1 MALLIKNYKTV
12 LNPLLGMK
20 PYEEYYADQGMKLR
34 RNTNISPV
42 QSSLMEHGPFAT
54 NPQTRPSENR
64 NQQSNGAKYS
74 QWYPQDNKPSWKY
87 KPNWNNWSE
96 NTKESFN
103 PGFLSELESLIN
115 YHKNY

>member
-34 RNTNISPV
+34 RNANISPV

-64 NQQSNGAKYS
+64 NQQSNGAKY
-74 QWYPQDNKPSWKY
+74 PQ
-87 KPNWNNWSE
+87 
-96 NTKESFN
+96 
-103 PGFLSELESLIN
+103 
-115 YHKNY
+115 